1 MSESVVV
8 LLPGD
13 GVGAE
18 VLAEARRVLEAVL
31 ASSDLDL
38 RFDEALIGGAAIDA
52 EGTPLPEAT
61 LEAHTRHLPRGHTN
75 HPLEEGHAAWADRLV
90 DWVEP

>member
-18 VLAEARRVLEAVL
+18 VLAEADEKDAYLAHGGDAADAEAGESG
-31 ASSDLDL
+31 SS
-38 RFDEALIGGAAIDA
+38 GSSGAA
-52 EGTPLPEAT
+52 LP
-61 LEAHTRHLPRGHTN
+61 HTVLPRTMRHCKAFAKRELVYTLPGLRYQQPDPRQEHA
-75 HPLEEGHAAWADRLV
+75 HP
-90 DWVEP
+90 